1 MSEQQQ
7 LDLHAALT
15 SLISTV
21 LTHPES
27 AMEAFAGWSRDHGR
41 EPEATVRKDGDS
53 AS

>member
-1 MSEQQQ
+1 MSS
-7 LDLHAALT
+7 DRSIFVPKLT

-41 EPEATVRKDGDS
+41 EPDAAVNRDGGP
-53 AS
+53 AA